1 MAPSLLRG
9 PSPALIR
16 SSVWVPRSIY
26 LALYKLWPSLP
37 GALSLVGEDHA
48 GTVGGAGWGWG
59 HAGLV
64 CIAWGGR
71 QASQKRWHGTE
82 KGEEDFVGRGWSCP
96 FLGGCFLWGG
106 GGGGRPTPGR
116 GNSLHSGPEAGSIWP
131 VHGRAPSLEQLED
144 GYVFKG

>member
-1 MAPSLLRG
+1 MAPSLFRG
-9 PSPALIR
+9 PAPALIR
-16 SSVWVPRSIY
+16 SSVRVPRSIY

-82 KGEEDFVGRGWSCP
+82 KGEEDFVGRGWWEGHSRQGEQP
-96 FLGGCFLWGG
+96 AQW
-106 GGGGRPTPGR
+106 PR
-116 GNSLHSGPEAGSIWP
+116 GWKHLACSRKST
-131 VHGRAPSLEQLED
+131 
-144 GYVFKG
+144 